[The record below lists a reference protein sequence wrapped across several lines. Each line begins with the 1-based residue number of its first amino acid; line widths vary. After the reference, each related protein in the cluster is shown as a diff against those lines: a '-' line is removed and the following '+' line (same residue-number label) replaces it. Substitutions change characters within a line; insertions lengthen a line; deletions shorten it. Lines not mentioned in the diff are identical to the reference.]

1 MYFVYIEY
9 MYCLYIG
16 LEHQPLTEGATEWQ
30 QTGELISVHQMPLPT
45 RVCGLF
51 RSQTGRQSHHRLQA
65 TLRHVSRLGFAQGF
79 CSMCVNNWL
88 LMRSECCCVI
98 KFISHWEPYL
108 GQLKSAPSTYASK
121 EPIVFLTVN

>member
-45 RVCGLF
+45 HVCVVCF
-51 RSQTGRQSHHRLQA
+51 AHKQVDRA
-65 TLRHVSRLGFAQGF
+65 IIDYKRH
-79 CSMCVNNWL
+79 CVQCL
-88 LMRSECCCVI
+88 V
-98 KFISHWEPYL
+98 
-108 GQLKSAPSTYASK
+108 
-121 EPIVFLTVN
+121 